1 MPLPPGSPPPKSNK
15 LYQIEL
21 RSGDG
26 LVDSQAVIVR
36 IYVRS
41 HGGESLAEIVRQDPA
56 GLEYQPSH
64 LLSTQEAV
72 IGQGDYPAIVQD
84 YFTGDLAKVQ
94 LVYLIREDEVIIVDI
109 WAVNSATFTESEGEL
124 AGLLASLRLEATP

>member
-1 MPLPPGSPPPKSNK
+1 MKAKLLKPNLIALYLVLTFLGLTWLRFQRSEGQTNAFVSVYYSLSFDYPASWYAAEFPPGSPPPKSNK

-26 LVDSQAVIVR
+26 LVDSQAVVVR

-72 IGQGDYPAIVQD
+72 IGQGDY
-84 YFTGDLAKVQ
+84 
-94 LVYLIREDEVIIVDI
+94 
-109 WAVNSATFTESEGEL
+109 
-124 AGLLASLRLEATP
+124 